1 MSANRKALVN
11 FFHSVMPVPLA
22 ALEEITRRF
31 TEYELARGD
40 FFLKAGRPAEH
51 YLFLEEGFLKAYA
64 TQESGDEVVTA
75 FYGVN
80 TVVFEAASFFNRTVS
95 RESIVAL
102 TDCRGWIISFE
113 QLNDLFHTVPAFRE
127 LGRAILVR
135 ALVQLKQRVL
145 SMASETAEER
155 YARLLQQNPEVFQYA
170 PLKDIA
176 SYLGVTDTSLSR
188 IRRNFS
194 QK

>member
-1 MSANRKALVN
+1 MSVNRKALVH
-11 FFHSVMPVPLA
+11 FFHSIMPVPLA
-22 ALEEITRRF
+22 ALEDITMRF
-31 TEYELARGD
+31 SEYELAKGD
-40 FFLKAGRPAEH
+40 FFLKAGRSADL
-51 YLFLEEGFLKAYA
+51 YFFLEKGFLKAY
-64 TQESGDEVVTA
+64 TVQETGEEAVTA
-75 FYGVN
+75 FYGAN
-80 TVVFEAASFFNRTVS
+80 TVVFEAASFFNRSVS
-95 RESIVAL
+95 KENMVAL
-102 TDCRGWIISFE
+102 ADCHGWIISFE

-135 ALVQLKQRVL
+135 SLVQLKQRVL

-176 SYLGVTDTSLSR
+176 SYLGITDTSLSR
-188 IRRNFS
+188 IRRSFS